1 MHLWSVAQFQS
12 SALGGFPVCCCT
24 HPERVTGIEQL
35 TRGAF
40 RINDLLKFGFSE
52 KATKF
57 EKIFIRHSW
66 QECRILCAQQCT
78 CQKVDEDFS
87 KQMWTSRIIQTLWNH
102 FKKIIN
108 QMSKNLKVTENASV
122 NLFRLI
128 FTVSEMDFFFFFE
141 KAKFFWKVNQK
152 QKK

>member
-24 HPERVTGIEQL
+24 HPERMTGIEQL

-57 EKIFIRHSW
+57 EKNLPCTFDKSVVFCARNSVLVKKSTKIFQNKCGQVVLYKLYEI
-66 QECRILCAQQCT
+66 
-78 CQKVDEDFS
+78 
-87 KQMWTSRIIQTLWNH
+87 TL
-102 FKKIIN
+102 KK
-108 QMSKNLKVTENASV
+108 
-122 NLFRLI
+122 
-128 FTVSEMDFFFFFE
+128 
-141 KAKFFWKVNQK
+141 
-152 QKK
+152 